1 MNMLKA
7 WNGLIEEAQP
17 RDISEPPRKIFQNRY
32 SVYLAALA
40 SNFSRKPAFERE
52 GNLFDIPDNKL
63 ESIPAELISEIVDEA
78 EYTKVKVEGPKLVQ
92 HELRKLVFK
101 FKDIFK
107 STVQAS
113 PAKLTPFKLEIDKE
127 LGCTPH
133 NQTNIRSMDQVRSRA
148 LSELTDILKDH
159 DNIIEPC
166 AKGQWQ
172 MEVSSRF

>member
-1 MNMLKA
+1 MHVNMLKA

-17 RDISEPPRKIFQNRY
+17 RDISEPSRKIFQNRY

-52 GNLFDIPDNKL
+52 GNLFEIPDNKL
-63 ESIPAELISEIVDEA
+63 ESIPAELISDIVDEA

-92 HELRKLVFK
+92 QELKKLVFK

-127 LGCTPH
+127 QWCTPR
-133 NQTNIRSMDQVRSRA
+133 N
-148 LSELTDILKDH
+148 
-159 DNIIEPC
+159 
-166 AKGQWQ
+166 
-172 MEVSSRF
+172 